1 MDYVVLHSASTEPAE
16 PYDEEGITRRPVA
29 VIIED
34 EKQFISP
41 VARLDCS
48 RLYTVEDG
56 GSAVKIG
63 RVHPESLDDLEEYY
77 KACVE

>member
-1 MDYVVLHSASTEPAE
+1 MDYVVLYSASVEPPE
-16 PYDEEGITRRPVA
+16 PYPEEGITREPVA

-34 EKQFISP
+34 EEQNISP

-56 GSAVKIG
+56 GYAVKIG
-63 RVHPESLDDLEEYY
+63 RVHPDSLPTLEGYY
-77 KACVE
+77 QQCLE